1 MINEWTRRYR
11 WWLWDAIEREGATLA
26 KWTKKNGRTTG
37 RGLMSAILPPISN
50 CSSLKAG
57 RLSMKTAPWEWERMN
72 VFEEQQKL
80 RICFMF
86 IVLSLSSFCYIFF
99 SRVVSH
105 LLQRNI
111 HNTHAHDARRHS
123 RVDNFPWRVRSTVA
137 LRLTLLLRFTWL
149 KSTKKMNVAAI
160 YHDKLQCARQM
171 LFFVIWFVSFWFSIA
186 CQQIPHPSSWC
197 SYSFVFFVVFFV

>member
-1 MINEWTRRYR
+1 MMIMRCDRKRGCNIGKVNKKKMGGQLAVDWWVPFCRRYQIAAHWKLAGCR
-11 WWLWDAIEREGATLA
+11 WRQHHGNESEWMFL
-26 KWTKKNGRTTG
+26 KSNKNCAYVSC
-37 RGLMSAILPPISN
+37 LSFSH
-50 CSSLKAG
+50 SL
-57 RLSMKTAPWEWERMN
+57 LSVT
-72 VFEEQQKL
+72 F
-80 RICFMF
+80 
-86 IVLSLSSFCYIFF
+86 FF

-197 SYSFVFFVVFFV
+197 SYSFVFFVVCFV